1 MAEELNLIWHTTL
14 TLCAFSLAMFGVL
27 ILRRGWHELRSRQMG
42 VRRRTIRHKIFLL
55 LDLDPERFARRC
67 TAPGYFTR
75 KEHRLLHEESLA
87 LCQIL
92 KGSDQERAID
102 LMRRLHFQRD
112 ELLDLQ
118 RGSEDLRYAAAI
130 GLQYF
135 NHASTRAALLAALE
149 DRSEKVTL
157 AAANSLQ
164 VLQALPPV
172 DTLLVQLAERGLL
185 QAAACRTL
193 FHRIALHSPDTMIQ
207 AERSF
212 PEQPAVRALLAEGMG
227 YASNYS
233 ILPCL
238 ERLARDPAPGVRIE
252 ALGSLRRLEH
262 PAASTSIL
270 HCLVDVHWEVR
281 SAAIMA
287 AGELGVAEALPK
299 LESMLDSDNWILRF
313 NSALGLYQLGVA
325 GRRVLLR
332 RTRKADI
339 AGRTANLVL
348 SEKGVASGLPGR

>member
-1 MAEELNLIWHTTL
+1 MVVDLALIWHITL
-14 TLCAFSLAMFGVL
+14 TLSALSLAMFGLL
-27 ILRRGWHELRSRQMG
+27 ILRRGWHELRSRQLG
-42 VRRRTIRHKIFLL
+42 IQRRTIRQKIFLL
-55 LDLDPERFARRC
+55 LDLDQERFARRC
-67 TAPGYFTR
+67 STPDYFTR
-75 KEHRLLHEESLA
+75 KEHRLLHEECLA

-92 KGSDQERAID
+92 KGSDQERVIE

-112 ELLDLQ
+112 DLQ
-118 RGSEDLRYAAAI
+118 DLRRGSEDLRHAAAV

-135 NHASTRAALLAALE
+135 NDASTRTALLAALE
-149 DRSEKVTL
+149 DRSAEVAL
-157 AAANSLQ
+157 AAAHSLH

-172 DTLLVQLAERGLL
+172 DALLERLDERGLL

-193 FHRIALHSPDTMIQ
+193 FHRIALHTPDTMIQ
-207 AERSF
+207 AERRF
-212 PEQPAVRALLAEGMG
+212 PVQPQVRALLAEGMG

-238 ERLARDPAPGVRIE
+238 ERLARDPDPGVRIE
-252 ALGSLRRLEH
+252 ALRSLKRLEH
-262 PAASTSIL
+262 PSAAASIVR
-270 HCLVDVHWEVR
+270 CLADEHWEVR

-287 AGELGVAEALPK
+287 AGELGLSEALPV
-299 LESMLDSDNWILRF
+299 LEAMLDSDNWVLRF

-332 RTRKADI
+332 RTRKADV

-348 SEKGVASGLPGR
+348 SEKGVASALPGR